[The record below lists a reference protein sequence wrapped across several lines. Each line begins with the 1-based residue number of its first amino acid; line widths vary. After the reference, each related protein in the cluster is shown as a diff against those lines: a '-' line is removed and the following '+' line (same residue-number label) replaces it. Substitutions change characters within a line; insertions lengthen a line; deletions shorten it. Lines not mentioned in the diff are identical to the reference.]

1 MIFLRTRRLCMALI
15 LIAFFVP
22 MLAYERMPA
31 SVPMHWDMSGQAD
44 RWMSKA
50 WGAFVM
56 PTVTA
61 LVFALL
67 RLLPR
72 ISPRGF
78 RIERFTSAYEIILL
92 STVAFLAF
100 TSTLVTLAQL
110 GIPVPMDRAVR
121 SGAGMLFVIL
131 GNLMGKLR
139 RNFFIGIR
147 TPWTLASEEVWLRT
161 HRLGGKLFVLA
172 GFVVF
177 VTALVATHGTAI
189 LLVAVSLAALVPSAY
204 SFWLYRRLAP
214 EKQ

>member
-1 MIFLRTRRLCMALI
+1 MALI
-15 LIAFFVP
+15 LLAFFVP
-22 MLAYERMPA
+22 IVAYDRMPA
-31 SVPMHWDMSGQAD
+31 SVPTHWDTSGQAD
-44 RWMSKA
+44 GWMSKP

-56 PTVTA
+56 PGATA

-67 RLLPR
+67 LLLPR
-72 ISPRGF
+72 IFPRGF
-78 RIERFTSAYEIILL
+78 RMDQFASAYETTLL
-92 STVAFLAF
+92 TIVAFLAF
-100 TSTLVTLAQL
+100 ISTLVTLAQV
-110 GIPVPMDRAVR
+110 GIPVPMERAVR
-121 SGAGMLFVIL
+121 SGAGMLFIVI

-177 VTALVATHGTAI
+177 VSALVATHGTAI
-189 LLVAVSLAALVPSAY
+189 VIVAVSIAALVPSAY

-214 EKQ
+214 ENQ